1 MIFYQKIFDMQLF
14 ERIRFFSK
22 SQKIPLARLAEHIG
36 VSPQTFNTWFA
47 EKSQR
52 NLWEHLQKILDL
64 YPEISREW
72 LYFGEGPMLRDNSIE
87 GESSPPVASLA
98 ESMSSSAPCMEEL
111 KRENTE
117 LTKKLLAAKDELL
130 AAKDK
135 IIALHEENK
144 RLVESVSAVVTP
156 TETHRGN
163 PQHATADRSA
173 SGATDCGV

>member
-64 YPEISREW
+64 YPELSREW

-87 GESSPPVASLA
+87 GKSSPQ
-98 ESMSSSAPCMEEL
+98 
-111 KRENTE
+111 
-117 LTKKLLAAKDELL
+117 TKKLLAAKDELL

-144 RLVESVSAVVTP
+144 RLAESVSAVVTP
-156 TETHRGN
+156 TEARRDN
-163 PQHATADRSA
+163 PQHATSDRPA

>member
-1 MIFYQKIFDMQLF
+1 MYKLLQEISHGKA
-14 ERIRFFSK
+14 ERFFSK

-64 YPEISREW
+64 YPELSREW

-87 GESSPPVASLA
+87 GKSSPQAASLS
-98 ESMSSSAPCMEEL
+98 ESMSSSAPCTEEL

-144 RLVESVSAVVTP
+144 RLAESVSAVVTP
-156 TETHRGN
+156 TEARRDN
-163 PQHATADRSA
+163 PQHATSDRPA

>member
-14 ERIRFFSK
+14 KRIRFFSK

-64 YPEISREW
+64 YPELSREW

-87 GESSPPVASLA
+87 G
-98 ESMSSSAPCMEEL
+98 
-111 KRENTE
+111 K
-117 LTKKLLAAKDELL
+117 
-130 AAKDK
+130 
-135 IIALHEENK
+135 
-144 RLVESVSAVVTP
+144 
-156 TETHRGN
+156 
-163 PQHATADRSA
+163 
-173 SGATDCGV
+173 

>member
-87 GESSPPVASLA
+87 GESSPPVASMA
-98 ESMSSSAPCMEEL
+98 ESMSSSAPCM
-111 KRENTE
+111 
-117 LTKKLLAAKDELL
+117 
-130 AAKDK
+130 
-135 IIALHEENK
+135 
-144 RLVESVSAVVTP
+144 
-156 TETHRGN
+156 
-163 PQHATADRSA
+163 
-173 SGATDCGV
+173 